1 MIVMKFGGA
10 SVKNADGV
18 RNVGR
23 IVSQYA
29 EAAPVVVVSAM
40 DKTTN
45 ALEELAALAVAGKHK
60 EAADQLGRIRDFHRQ
75 TVEELFDGGKMLVL
89 SELDDH
95 FTELE
100 QIVRGLLLLGDSPPR
115 IFDRIMAFGELLSS
129 VVLYRHLRE
138 ILPSVTPVDARKII
152 VTNAAYKGAEVI
164 RRLTEEAVRAA
175 LLPLKGQI
183 VVTQGYI
190 AATPDGR
197 VTTLGREG
205 SDYTASLLAH
215 ALDAEKVVV
224 WKDVPGVMSAD
235 PRKHPDAVHLPRLS
249 YDQAV
254 EMTFYGA
261 SVIHPKTIKPMQN
274 KGIPLEVR
282 SFLRPEAEGTVI
294 GHTPADNPPP
304 MTLHKSNQALVTLRP
319 KDFSFMEEERLQK
332 IFSAFRRLN
341 INLVQRSAVS
351 LTVCVDDATETIRDV
366 VAPLTDEFLTETTSG
381 LSLETRLYPRDFS
394 VPAGALITQYDGRAM
409 HVVLPAK

>member
-1 MIVMKFGGA
+1 MLVMKFGGA

-29 EAAPVVVVSAM
+29 EDAPVVVVSAM

-45 ALEELAALAVAGKHK
+45 ALEELAALAVAGKHQD
-60 EAADQLGRIRDFHRQ
+60 AAEQLNRIRDFHCR
-75 TVEELFDGGKMLVL
+75 TVEELFGDRKLLVL
-89 SELDDH
+89 SELDDL

-138 ILPSVTPVDARKII
+138 ILPSVTKVDARKII
-152 VTNAAYKGAEVI
+152 VTDATYKGAEVI
-164 RRLTEEAVRAA
+164 RHLTEEAIRKT
-175 LLPLKGQI
+175 LLPLKEQI

-215 ALDAEKVVV
+215 ALNAKKVVV

-235 PRKHPDAVHLPRLS
+235 PRKYPDAVHLPRLS

-261 SVIHPKTIKPMQN
+261 TVIHPKTIKPIQN

-282 SFLRPEAEGTVI
+282 SFVNPEAEGTLI
-294 GHTPADNPPP
+294 GYTPAENPPP
-304 MTLHKSNQALVTLRP
+304 MILHKSKQALITLRP
-319 KDFSFMEEERLQK
+319 GDFSFMDEGRLQR
-332 IFSAFRRLN
+332 IFSALRKLN

-351 LTVCVDDATETIRDV
+351 LTVCVDDAAETIRDV
-366 VAPLTDEFLTETTSG
+366 VSPLTDEFLTETTSG
-381 LSLETRLYPRDFS
+381 LSLQTRLYPRDFS
-394 VPAGALITQYDGRAM
+394 VPAGALIIQLNERAI
-409 HVVLPAK
+409 HAVLPD